1 MVVYSGSYL
10 RNIPSG
16 IMRFVVS
23 GNAAITIQELIGV
36 GNSGLYLETR
46 RSYIFLSKVQAVKR
60 VNCEAQCVVP
70 RSFWIELVGVK
81 DAVVPF
87 VFRFES
93 REFFEKVNAV
103 TTEAKNLFAPYSA
116 VGLVYLRPTR
126 STVLRVESID
136 KFAVFSLD
144 GRVDHVVHFEDGRD
158 NVLAGVEV
166 FYAGRTLEL
175 LSYEASI

>member
-1 MVVYSGSYL
+1 M
-10 RNIPSG
+10 
-16 IMRFVVS
+16 
-23 GNAAITIQELIGV
+23 
-36 GNSGLYLETR
+36 
-46 RSYIFLSKVQAVKR
+46 
-60 VNCEAQCVVP
+60 VP

-93 REFFEKVNAV
+93 RDFFEKVNAV

-116 VGLVYLRPTR
+116 VSLVYLRPTR

-136 KFAVFSLD
+136 KFAVFSQD

-158 NVLAGVEV
+158 DVLAGVEM
-166 FYAGRTLEL
+166 FDAGRTFEL
-175 LSYEASI
+175 FPYEGAVW